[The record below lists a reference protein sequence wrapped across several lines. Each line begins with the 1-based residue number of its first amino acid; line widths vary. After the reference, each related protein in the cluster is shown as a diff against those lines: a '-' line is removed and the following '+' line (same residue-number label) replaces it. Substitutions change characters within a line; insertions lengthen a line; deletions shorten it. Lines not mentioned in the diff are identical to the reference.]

1 MSTPWLMSIVLFALA
16 GAISPGPVNLLA
28 TAVGSQAGFVRALPH
43 VSGASLSYVLDGLIT
58 RMPTAIFLLS
68 MPGLMVPPNSG

>member
-28 TAVGSQAGFVRALPH
+28 TAVGSQAGFVRALET
-43 VSGASLSYVLDGLIT
+43 GRQLLI
-58 RMPTAIFLLS
+58 PKKPAHA
-68 MPGLMVPPNSG
+68 